1 MKKILSICLLLL
13 YITTSFG
20 FSVQQFYCCGEL
32 SSLSI
37 DLKQDTGKEIS
48 KNKCCNEQFNNLKG
62 KDTHLLS
69 VQSGNTIKHLTN
81 LFPPNFII
89 FYQGHIPA
97 ILQRIYMANYTNAP
111 SLYGI
116 PAYIFNCT
124 YRI

>member
-1 MKKILSICLLLL
+1 MKKTLSIWLLLL
-13 YITTSFG
+13 YTTTSFG

-37 DLKQDTGKEIS
+37 DLLKQDTDKEI
-48 KNKCCNEQFNNLKG
+48 N

-69 VQSGNTIKHLTN
+69 VQSGNSIKHLTN
-81 LFPPNFII
+81 LFLPNFII

-97 ILQRIYMANYTNAP
+97 IPERMPLANYSNAP
-111 SLYGI
+111 PLYGV
-116 PAYIFNCT
+116 PSYIFNCT